1 MNLFTKSATAAVLA
15 IMIGGAA
22 ATAETFVFAH
32 GGPEEHETHRASVDF
47 LQKLEEVSGGEIKAE
62 YHYGGALGDW
72 ATIFEQ
78 VQQGA
83 IQMAITYGF
92 SEYDPRL
99 DLQFMAYIVDDWQS
113 GREVFGPGGEMI
125 DIYRTILKDQN
136 LDLLTTIPSGGFY
149 GVGMRKGVGVVPVNF
164 PEDAEGLK
172 IRVPPLPIG
181 VERYS
186 LLGFDAVPISSSEL
200 YTALQLGTVDGRTFG
215 TASEIWNQR
224 DVIETYVR
232 TMDGFEH
239 AFWVVNPDWWNGL
252 DEDTRAKISEAVAHG
267 ASKSWERGEQA
278 DAADLQRII
287 DAGVNVVELTD
298 EQMASLREKV
308 ISAEWAWMEDQ
319 VGKEL
324 VDAVRA
330 AVGLSN

>member
-1 MNLFTKSATAAVLA
+1 MNVLRNIAIAAGVA
-15 IMIGGAA
+15 VAFGSQAA
-22 ATAETFVFAH
+22 SAETFVFAH

-47 LQKLEEVSGGEIKAE
+47 LEQLEELSGGEIQAE

-78 VQQGA
+78 VQQGS

-99 DLQFMAYIVDDWQS
+99 DIQFMAYIVDDWQT

-125 DIYRTILKDQN
+125 DIYRSILNDQN

-149 GVGMRKGVGVVPVNF
+149 GVGIREGVGVVPVNF

-181 VERYS
+181 VQRFE

-239 AFWVVNPDWWNGL
+239 AFWVVNPEWWNGL
-252 DEDTRAKISEAVAHG
+252 DDETRDTIAEAVAYG
-267 ASKSWERGEQA
+267 ASQSWERGEQA
-278 DAADLQRII
+278 DAADLQRVI

-298 EQMASLREKV
+298 EQMASLRETV
-308 ISAEWAWMEDQ
+308 ISAEWAWMEEQ
-319 VGKEL
+319 VGKDL

-330 AVGLSN
+330 AVGLDQ